1 MVRARCTRNNGQ
13 CLQVRAALRCVTP
26 YVLASLLCVVGYKV
40 VLLKSWD
47 RWLSSGIDRSEGVP
61 PRPYIFDREAIHV
74 DMHLKDSEP
83 FLSIFLWFCRLILAW
98 LHRTGLQRGK
108 VGSSVAIVCSTLWGH
123 QGLHQPGLISICF
136 TGRSS
141 PGPWRSDLTI
151 YWALGP
157 FVRSFILLVDP
168 GDICP
173 PQAPD
178 LRADFEI
185 ISPKIP
191 GPACSL
197 CLWREMLSKQFGKNN
212 FLLSPPAL
220 ITRELEPC
228 FMLVP

>member
-26 YVLASLLCVVGYKV
+26 YQLASLLCVVGYKV
-40 VLLKSWD
+40 VLLKSWGG
-47 RWLSSGIDRSEGVP
+47 RLSSRIDRSEGVP
-61 PRPYIFDREAIHV
+61 PRPYMFDREAIHV

-83 FLSIFLWFCRLILAW
+83 FLSIFILAW

-123 QGLHQPGLISICF
+123 PGLHQPGLMSICF

-157 FVRSFILLVDP
+157 FVRYFILLVDP

-173 PQAPD
+173 P
-178 LRADFEI
+178 
-185 ISPKIP
+185 
-191 GPACSL
+191 
-197 CLWREMLSKQFGKNN
+197 
-212 FLLSPPAL
+212 
-220 ITRELEPC
+220 
-228 FMLVP
+228 